1 MCPACIIT
9 IGGGLLLA
17 KNLGVSNLLLI
28 GLFTILL
35 SLTTDKLLRK
45 INHGKVFFLYKKI
58 VIPIILLLI
67 VTLIFQYGIK

>member
-17 KNLGVSNLLLI
+17 KNLGVNNLFFI

-35 SLTTDKLLRK
+35 SLLTDKLLRK
-45 INHGKVFFLYKKI
+45 INRGKVFFPYQRMI
-58 VIPIILLLI
+58 IPIALLLI
-67 VTLIFQYGIK
+67 TIAIAKFLL

>member
-17 KNLGVSNLLLI
+17 KNLGISNLLFI

-45 INHGKVFFLYKKI
+45 INHGKVFFPYQKV
-58 VIPIILLLI
+58 VIPLVYLLVVILILMLWN
-67 VTLIFQYGIK
+67 

>member
-1 MCPACIIT
+1 MCPACVIT

-45 INHGKVFFLYKKI
+45 INHGKVFFPYQKV
-58 VIPIILLLI
+58 VIPLVYLLAVI
-67 VTLIFQYGIK
+67 LIFNLWN

>member
-17 KNLGVSNLLLI
+17 KNLGVNNLLFI

-35 SLTTDKLLRK
+35 SLLTDKLLRK
-45 INHGKVFFLYKKI
+45 INRGKVFFPYQRMI
-58 VIPIILLLI
+58 IPIALLLI
-67 VTLIFQYGIK
+67 TIAIAKFLL

>member
-17 KNLGVSNLLLI
+17 KNLGVNNLLFI

-35 SLTTDKLLRK
+35 SLLTDKFLRK
-45 INHGKVFFLYKKI
+45 INRGKVFFPYQRMI
-58 VIPIILLLI
+58 IPIALLFITIAIAKFL
-67 VTLIFQYGIK
+67 L